1 MLDIACRHWALG
13 TSRRFIVISHLD
25 PRRRLCVGGEQQPAE
40 EGVEREAAAVR
51 RHAGPGLHQRGQEV
65 APRRRDGQQPVG
77 ELGGVVL
84 ILGHGSVFY

>member
-1 MLDIACRHWALG
+1 MLCAAK
-13 TSRRFIVISHLD
+13 TSRRLIDSSHLD
-25 PRRRLCVGGEQQPAE
+25 PGPRLCVGGEQQPAE

-77 ELGGVVL
+77 EPGGVVL
-84 ILGHGSVFY
+84 ILGHGSEFY